1 MLSYRLATALLVAV
15 LVMAGLATII
25 TIIKLMPA
33 KNVTKSAS
41 IVEDRSFGSREMP
54 GGSMPGS
61 LYNALPY
68 ALPLLWGL
76 VVAAFI
82 WRGRIRSVW
91 TRQGYDYETFKL
103 VARMRGSQVRVR
115 LLNQL
120 SLPKNKMQLAKELD
134 VDWKTIDNHMEL
146 LLGSGL
152 VQEMTQVG
160 NAKYYIIS
168 EHGRKVLFLLEDSG
182 SNVDKQR
189 SSNNQ

>member
-1 MLSYRLATALLVAV
+1 
-15 LVMAGLATII
+15 
-25 TIIKLMPA
+25 
-33 KNVTKSAS
+33 
-41 IVEDRSFGSREMP
+41 
-54 GGSMPGS
+54 
-61 LYNALPY
+61 
-68 ALPLLWGL
+68 
-76 VVAAFI
+76 
-82 WRGRIRSVW
+82 
-91 TRQGYDYETFKL
+91 
-103 VARMRGSQVRVR
+103 MRGSQVRVR

-160 NAKYYIIS
+160 NAKYYAIS
-168 EHGRKVLFLLEDSG
+168 EHGRKVLSLLEDSG